1 MGSARDD
8 GFIAVT
14 VTRVHPPVLI
24 YDGDCGFCTKAAGRA
39 RRIAQPNVTVAASSD
54 INLSDLGLT
63 AEECNEALK
72 FVDARNT
79 IYSGAAAV
87 SSLLTSSVGAWPLA
101 GRTMGLPGMRQLAD
115 ICYRLVARNR
125 HRLPGATSSCAA

>member
-1 MGSARDD
+1 M
-8 GFIAVT
+8 T
-14 VTRVHPPVLI
+14 VSRVQLPVLI
-24 YDGDCGFCTKAAGRA
+24 YDGGCGFCTKAAARA

-54 INLSDLGLT
+54 INLADLGLT
-63 AEECNEALK
+63 ADECNEALK
-72 FVDARNT
+72 FVNSQGT
-79 IYSGAAAV
+79 IFSGAAAV

-101 GRTMGLPGMRQLAD
+101 GRTMGLAGIRQLAD